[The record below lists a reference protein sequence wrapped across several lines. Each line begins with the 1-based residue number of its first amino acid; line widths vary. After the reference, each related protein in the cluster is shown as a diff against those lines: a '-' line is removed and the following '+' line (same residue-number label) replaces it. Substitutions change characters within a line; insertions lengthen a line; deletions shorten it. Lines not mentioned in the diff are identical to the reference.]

1 MRIDVAL
8 TPAFIRDSA
17 AIFAV
22 VDTLRASSTIVTLL
36 ERGVPEVV
44 PAASVEE
51 ARELRSRLP
60 DHLLCGEAG
69 GLPPEGFDY
78 GNSPAEFAAAELDGR
93 PAILATS
100 NGTRIL
106 SDLSGARAVIVGAP
120 LNREAAAAALVAL
133 AAARGGEVSVVCAA
147 APSGAPALEDALGAG
162 AIVEAALR
170 LDGSLEPTDA
180 ARLAVEAFLAA
191 SGNLAAALASGR
203 HGQELIAAGFAA
215 DVERCA
221 LLDASSVVPRLG
233 RGEGG
238 LLSLRANAAR

>member
-8 TPAFIRDSA
+8 TPALIRDSA
-17 AIFAV
+17 TIFVV

-36 ERGVPEVV
+36 ERGVPEIV
-44 PAASVEE
+44 PAASVDE

-60 DHLLCGEAG
+60 DHLLCGESG
-69 GLPPEGFDY
+69 GLPPQGFDY
-78 GNSPAEFAAAELDGR
+78 GNSPAEFAALALDGR

-106 SDLSGARAVIVGAP
+106 SRLAEGAAVVVGAP
-120 LNREAAAAALVAL
+120 LNREAAARALSSL
-133 AAARGGEVSVVCAA
+133 AAEHGGEVSIVCAA

-170 LDGSLEPTDA
+170 LDPSLEPTDA
-180 ARLAVEAFLAA
+180 ARLARDAFLTA
-191 SGNLAAALASGR
+191 SGNLAAALAAGR
-203 HGQELIAAGFAA
+203 HGKELIEAGFAA

-221 LLDASSVVPRLG
+221 RLDASDVVPRLG
-233 RGEGG
+233 RRDDG
-238 LLSLRANAAR
+238 LLALRASRP

>member
-8 TPAFIRDSA
+8 TPALIRDTA
-17 AIFAV
+17 TIFAV

-36 ERGVPEVV
+36 ERGVPEIV

-60 DHLLCGEAG
+60 DHLLCGESG
-69 GLPPEGFDY
+69 GLPPQGFDY
-78 GNSPAEFAAAELDGR
+78 GNSPAEFAAAALDGR

-106 SDLSGARAVIVGAP
+106 SDLAGAPAVVVGAL
-120 LNREAAAAALVAL
+120 LNRQAVAAALSSL
-133 AAARGGEVSVVCAA
+133 AAEQDGDISVVCAA
-147 APSGAPALEDALGAG
+147 APGGAPALEDALGAG

-180 ARLAVEAFLAA
+180 ARLAVDAYMAA
-191 SGNLAAALASGR
+191 RDDLAAALATGR
-203 HGQELIAAGFAA
+203 HGKELVEAGFAA
-215 DVERCA
+215 DVQYCA
-221 LLDASSVVPRLG
+221 RLDASTVVPRLG
-233 RGEGG
+233 PGEGG
-238 LLSLRANAAR
+238 LLSLRPMPP